1 MNGLRRVIGSTP
13 VRQAFG
19 ILALVSLVMLL
30 TLLVAYVGLRKS
42 MQDTMAANIEQHIAG
57 FEVAGNASTLL
68 TLVAAEAR
76 VVDPANRVLVYLAP
90 DGRTSGNATARVSP
104 DGVEILPI
112 SDDMLLSDDGYFSK
126 AIQRLGGV
134 LVVAES
140 RQPLEQLRDTFFAII
155 MFSLGP
161 TILITMGIGYAIATR
176 TRARVEGIEATLAKL
191 TEGDLTARIAE
202 PRKREDD
209 LKRIAVRVNK
219 MAAAQEASVEAL
231 RQVSA
236 DIAHDLKGPLQRV
249 SVMLHDLRDKMDDD
263 DPRVSIVETAE
274 DEAERAV
281 AVFRSLLHIAQIE
294 AGGPKAHFA
303 QVDLGALLTK
313 IGDLY
318 LPTVEETGH
327 SLTLSV
333 DDTQI
338 IQGDEALLGQMLANL
353 LDNVLR
359 HTEAGT
365 DVSVILSDGPRLI
378 VQDNGPGIPATE
390 RDQVIKRLY
399 RLERSR
405 TTPGN
410 GLGLALV
417 SAVAELHDAEL
428 HLEDATPGLRVVI
441 DFNKGK
447 KQVTRY

>member
-1 MNGLRRVIGSTP
+1 MKRFRRIIGSTP

-19 ILALVSLVMLL
+19 ILAMVSVVMLL

-42 MQDTMAANIEQHIAG
+42 MEDTMGANVEQQIAG
-57 FEVAGNASTLL
+57 FDAAGNASTLL

-76 VVDPANRVLVYLAP
+76 VVDPEARVLVYLAP
-90 DGRTSGNATARVSP
+90 DGRSSGNALARVTGE
-104 DGVEILPI
+104 GVEILPR
-112 SDDMLLSDDGYFSK
+112 SDDQLLSADGYFTR
-126 AIQRLGGV
+126 AIPRFGGV

-140 RQPLEQLRDTFFAII
+140 RQSLEQLRDTFFAII

-161 TILITMGIGYAIATR
+161 SILITVGIGYVVATR
-176 TRARVEGIEATLAKL
+176 TRARVEGIEATLAAL
-191 TEGDLTARIAE
+191 TEGDLTARITE
-202 PRKREDD
+202 TRKHEDD

-263 DPRVSIVETAE
+263 DPRVAIVENAE

-294 AGGPKAHFA
+294 AGGPKTYFA
-303 QVDLGALLTK
+303 AVDLAALTRK

-318 LPTVEETGH
+318 HPTAEETGH
-327 SLTLSV
+327 SLSIDISTEAS
-333 DDTQI
+333 
-338 IQGDEALLGQMLANL
+338 IQGDEALLGQMIANL

-359 HTEAGT
+359 HTPAGT
-365 DVSVILSDGPRLI
+365 AMRLI
-378 VQDNGPGIPATE
+378 LKQGPQLIVEDNGPGVPAQD
-390 RDQVIKRLY
+390 RDLVLKRLY

-410 GLGLALV
+410 GLGLSLV
-417 SAVAELHDAEL
+417 SAVAELHNATVV
-428 HLEDATPGLRVVI
+428 LEDATPGLRVAI
-441 DFNKGK
+441 KF
-447 KQVTRY
+447 

>member
-1 MNGLRRVIGSTP
+1 MKHFRRIIGSTP

-19 ILALVSLVMLL
+19 ILGLVSVVMLL

-42 MQDTMAANIEQHIAG
+42 MEDTMDANAEQQIAG
-57 FEVAGNASTLL
+57 FDAAGNASTLL

-76 VVDPANRVLVYLAP
+76 VVDPATRVLVYLAP
-90 DGRTSGNATARVSP
+90 DGRSSGNALARVTG
-104 DGVEILPI
+104 DGVEILPR
-112 SDDMLLSDDGYFSK
+112 SDDQLLSADGYFTR
-126 AIQRLGGV
+126 AIPRFGGV

-140 RQPLEQLRDTFFAII
+140 RQSLEQLRDTFVAII

-161 TILITMGIGYAIATR
+161 SILITVGIGYVVATR
-176 TRARVEGIEATLAKL
+176 TRARVEGIEATLAAL
-191 TEGDLTARIAE
+191 TQGDLTARITE
-202 PRKREDD
+202 PRKYEDD

-263 DPRVSIVETAE
+263 DPRAAIVEGAE

-294 AGGPKAHFA
+294 AGGPKTYFA
-303 QVDLGALLTK
+303 AVDLVALTRK

-318 LPTVEETGH
+318 QPTAEETGH
-327 SLTLSV
+327 SLVIDIEANQLW
-333 DDTQI
+333 
-338 IQGDEALLGQMLANL
+338 IQGDEALLGQMIANL

-359 HTEAGT
+359 HTPAGT
-365 DVSVILSDGPRLI
+365 TMRLI
-378 VQDNGPGIPATE
+378 LKQGPELIVEDNGPGVPAQD
-390 RDQVIKRLY
+390 RDHVLKRLY

-410 GLGLALV
+410 GLGLSLV
-417 SAVAELHDAEL
+417 SAVADLHDATL
-428 HLEDATPGLRVVI
+428 TLEDATPGLRVAI
-441 DFNKGK
+441 RF
-447 KQVTRY
+447 